1 MNYADIKLF
10 DVANGT
16 GVRVSVFVS
25 GCTHHC
31 KNCFNPDTWDFGY
44 GKPFTDVEINHII
57 DSCKED
63 YIAGLSLLGGEPM
76 EYEIGRAH
84 V

>member
-25 GCTHHC
+25 GSVMEALPI
-31 KNCFNPDTWDFGY
+31 F
-44 GKPFTDVEINHII
+44 
-57 DSCKED
+57 
-63 YIAGLSLLGGEPM
+63 IAMGM
-76 EYEIGRAH
+76 R
-84 V
+84 

>member
-31 KNCFNPDTWDFGY
+31 KNCFNPDT
-44 GKPFTDVEINHII
+44 
-57 DSCKED
+57 
-63 YIAGLSLLGGEPM
+63 
-76 EYEIGRAH
+76 
-84 V
+84 